1 MKRLKIKLRMIWII
15 VVCILLNMFPINANA
30 SSFTLNKTTLN
41 MQYKEGYKLKPLNA
55 TGKVSWT
62 STNYDV
68 AFVSR
73 EGFVRAKG
81 LGTATVKATCKGKT
95 VICKIHVSKKTFKK
109 YNLTNS
115 QLKYIAAI
123 CYREQ
128 GTKKGAAAE
137 ASLMANLFESSRGDG
152 YGSGGSGL
160 YNYVRNSGW
169 FGKPSQVK
177 KTAPSGYV
185 TVVSKVLEKGI
196 RTIPEYVDEH
206 DCISDITTITLSGL
220 SVQKSNTSN
229 YKSHKTQIYNVY
241 GAKYYFYNFP
251 GNPSDPFGYLSRNK
265 RNKYGD
271 FCYSYNY
278 LMKH

>member
-1 MKRLKIKLRMIWII
+1 MGRLKKKSGMIWVI
-15 VVCILLNMFPINANA
+15 VVCILLNMIPINANA
-30 SSFTLNKTTLN
+30 SSFALNKTTLN
-41 MQYKEGYKLKPLNA
+41 MQYKEGYKLKTLNA
-55 TGKVSWT
+55 SGTVHWT
-62 STNYDV
+62 STNYDI

-81 LGTATVKATCKGKT
+81 LGTATVKATCNGKT
-95 VICKIHVSKKTFKK
+95 VTCKVHVSKKTFKK
-109 YNLTNS
+109 YSLTNS

-177 KTAPSGYV
+177 KAAPSGYV

-206 DCISDITTITLSGL
+206 DCVSDIDEIYLNGISLSKG
-220 SVQKSNTSN
+220 NENN
-229 YKSHKTQIYNVY
+229 YKSHKTRIYNVY
-241 GAKYYFYNFP
+241 GAKYYFYKFP
-251 GNPSDPFGYLSRNK
+251 GNPSDPFGYLSKNK

-271 FCYSYNY
+271 FCYSYTY
-278 LMKH
+278 LTEH